1 MPFTNQEKQQR
12 FRQKEG
18 LKKIADQIF
27 KDWKFRRG
35 LTDFRSPDEIRRI
48 LDKMIDLPSCWTSE
62 DLDHA
67 VKQLNSFNIEVYTSN
82 PHLLQTDIN
91 QIYNTD
97 STATNEEVIR
107 LYGESKKAFLHA
119 KKLAEHFISTMDLF
133 GRSNG
138 DNAAAI
144 MEVVRH
150 IGLLLVRERK
160 IPKSNATA
168 VCLALINPLQ
178 EKPDWLISKLA
189 HVFRLHLGDERAREL
204 GEKLIQK
211 EIL

>member
-1 MPFTNQEKQQR
+1 MAFTNQEKQLR

-35 LTDFRSPDEIRRI
+35 FTDFRSPDEVRRI
-48 LDKMIDLPSCWTSE
+48 LDKMIELPSCWTTE
-62 DLDHA
+62 DLEHA
-67 VKQLNSFNIEVYTSN
+67 VKQLNSFNIEVYMPN

-91 QIYNTD
+91 QIYD
-97 STATNEEVIR
+97 STAAETNEEVIR
-107 LYGESKKAFLHA
+107 LYRESKKALGQA
-119 KKLAEHFISTMDLF
+119 KKLAEHFISTMELF
-133 GRSNG
+133 GGSSG

-168 VCLALINPLQ
+168 VCLALINPVQ
-178 EKPDWLISKLA
+178 EKPDWLIDKLA
-189 HVFRLHLGDERAREL
+189 QVFKSHLGDELARKL
-204 GEKLIQK
+204 GEKLTEKGMI
-211 EIL
+211 